1 MVLEN
6 LILLSVL
13 QGTTEF
19 LPVSSSAHLA
29 IASFFS
35 QNINQSVSIDLSLHV
50 GSLLAMIIYFYRNG
64 IRVSQQSHS
73 ENINFLNKRVL
84 LYLITLSAIP
94 TLIFAYFLLWNGYIH
109 NIRENI
115 EIIVWVNLV
124 FAILLLISDYIG
136 KTDIKKLERKH
147 IVQLALIQAI
157 ALIPG
162 VSRSGICLTV
172 SRFLGYGRK
181 QSAIIATIMAFPLLL
196 ASLIYILSTLF
207 MAQELKLTITIL
219 LAIGLSFLTSYLAL
233 KIIIEFIEKIKIYPF
248 VIYRVCLSLTII
260 YIIS

>member
-29 IASFFS
+29 IVNFFS
-35 QNINQSVSIDLSLHV
+35 QDINQSVSIDLSLHI
-50 GSLLAMIIYFYRNG
+50 GSLLAMILYYYRNG
-64 IRVSQQSHS
+64 MRISQQSQS
-73 ENINFLNKRVL
+73 ENINFLNKKVL

-94 TLIFAYFLLWNGYIH
+94 TLIFAYLLLWNGYIH
-109 NIRENI
+109 YIRDNIK
-115 EIIVWVNLV
+115 IIVWFNLV
-124 FAILLLISDYIG
+124 FAILLLVSDYIG
-136 KTDIKKLERKH
+136 KTDIKKLKRKH
-147 IVQLALIQAI
+147 ILPLALIQTI

-162 VSRSGICLTV
+162 VSRSGICLTM

-181 QSAIIATIMAFPLLL
+181 QSSIIATIMAFPLLL
-196 ASLIYILSTLF
+196 ASLLYILSTLF
-207 MAQELKLTITIL
+207 MAQELKMTITIL
-219 LAIGLSFLTSYLAL
+219 LAIGLSFMTSYLAL

-260 YIIS
+260 YLIS